1 MNIFVDTMKK
11 ISLGLFI
18 SILTINLQAMVSP
31 DNSQLIDAIDEDFES
46 QVLSDEELE
55 EIYSA
60 EIIKADE
67 KKILEQEATSILSDY
82 LVLYDEEFYVL
93 DVPTEIYNDLSTELK
108 NVVEASQY
116 SIQLYNEG
124 TLLLDEEGTLILAES
139 AEEFVIQDS
148 NIEFI
153 GQYVMVW
160 FVNVWVGY
168 DIVAKPGV
176 WSTILAVIFLVVGT
190 ASLIYDILT
199 FDKDTYARIAYFYTG
214 TMFTIMSQAV
224 STISKIPQYIV
235 TGILTLMRFSSSVV
249 SATISLVVTF
259 LKMVFPPAVHASEML
274 SAISKGKS
282 FIVHYNTILYS
293 SYSII

>member
-1 MNIFVDTMKK
+1 MEEKQKSVVKLRIENK
-11 ISLGLFI
+11 IIIGVSSL
-18 SILTINLQAMVSP
+18 ILMT
-31 DNSQLIDAIDEDFES
+31 LII
-46 QVLSDEELE
+46 
-55 EIYSA
+55 
-60 EIIKADE
+60 
-67 KKILEQEATSILSDY
+67 TSI
-82 LVLYDEEFYVL
+82 VIFTT
-93 DVPTEIYNDLSTELK
+93 P
-108 NVVEASQY
+108 
-116 SIQLYNEG
+116 NEPKYQWYTNEMRLHTIWG
-124 TLLLDEEGTLILAES
+124 RL
-139 AEEFVIQDS
+139 
-148 NIEFI
+148 
-153 GQYVMVW
+153 
-160 FVNVWVGY
+160 
-168 DIVAKPGV
+168 
-176 WSTILAVIFLVVGT
+176 TILAVIFLVVGT